1 MLIVLPELT
10 ERTMQEETNISEIE
24 LVTLQEEVINLH
36 NIARH
41 IEQAIGKG
49 QLSEDIR
56 HSADRLSDIINRF

>member
-1 MLIVLPELT
+1 MML
-10 ERTMQEETNISEIE
+10 EETNISEIE

-41 IEQAIGKG
+41 IEQTIGKG

-56 HSADRLSDIINRF
+56 HAADRLSEVINRF